1 MSGLSSL
8 DIGKLKI
15 KSAASK
21 NQRKQEKQVKSAP
34 PSSSVPEPLVVD
46 EVEETLSNDGLF
58 AATPAS
64 SPVDDD
70 LLGSSSETTALGF
83 LGRSDDEVD
92 AETAAARIDAL
103 LGDVPGKSTDALFAS
118 EKRRPERDAVDDD
131 FLATLDK
138 ATTFADD
145 DDDDDDDEQGDT
157 TKDLAE
163 NAPIDTFKVDAT
175 SVADDFDYAAYI
187 ESQANDSKGGLFD
200 D

>member
-118 EKRRPERDAVDDD
+118 EKRRPERDA
-131 FLATLDK
+131 
-138 ATTFADD
+138 DD